1 MKRTIWAGVAIIII
15 ALVVWGAFTLNDKK
29 SPVESRGTPSSPNS
43 TAVEQ
48 KNLVALGS
56 SITKANN
63 LSVSKRGDNE
73 DYSFATGAKID
84 SFYLYLKSRGENI
97 NPIDLASSG
106 ASTNDIL
113 KKQASN
119 TQSFHPAYITMD
131 PGADILSG
139 ISVADYRRNINEIIT
154 KINKEGV
161 KVLIATYPN
170 FPSMRSASFSAC
182 KENKLGL
189 RLDLLT
195 PERIESLNQAIR
207 DVAAQNNLYLV
218 DLYPVLGPNEV
229 SDYDCLHPN
238 LEGQKKIAQAFIAV
252 FKNLDD

>member
-1 MKRTIWAGVAIIII
+1 MKRAIWAAAAIIII
-15 ALVVWGAFTLNDKK
+15 ALVAWGVFTPNNKK
-29 SPVESRGTPSSPNS
+29 GPGESGENPGSQTS
-43 TAVEQ
+43 TTQEQ

-56 SITKANN
+56 SISKANN
-63 LSVSKRGDNE
+63 LSASKSGDNE
-73 DYSFATGAKID
+73 AYSFSTGAKIE
-84 SFYLYLKSRGENI
+84 SFYLYLKSQGENI
-97 NPIDLASSG
+97 NPVDLASSG

-113 KKQASN
+113 TKQAPNALSY
-119 TQSFHPAYITMD
+119 HPAYVTID
-131 PGADILSG
+131 PGADILSN
-139 ISVADYRRNINEIIT
+139 ISVADYRRNLNEIIA
-154 KINKEGV
+154 KINKEGAR
-161 KVLIATYPN
+161 VLIATYPD

-195 PERIESLNQAIR
+195 AERIKSLNQAIKE
-207 DVAAQNNLYLV
+207 VAAQNNLYLV

-252 FKNLDD
+252 FKKSR